1 VAKFKQVMTVKE
13 IAEYLGVHPMTIY
26 KYVRDGKIPAFKI
39 GASWRIRRDSIKKWI
54 DENEHKN
61 QEVFRCLDNL

>member
-1 VAKFKQVMTVKE
+1 MTKAKQVMTVKE

-26 KYVRDGKIPAFKI
+26 KYVQHGKIPAFKI
-39 GASWRIRRDSIKKWI
+39 GASWRIRRDSIKKWM

-61 QEVFRCLDNL
+61 QGGA

>member
-1 VAKFKQVMTVKE
+1 MTKAKQVMTVKE

-26 KYVRDGKIPAFKI
+26 KYVQNGKIPAFKI
-39 GASWRIRRDSIKKWI
+39 GASWRIRRDSIKKWM

-61 QEVFRCLDNL
+61 QGGA

>member
-26 KYVRDGKIPAFKI
+26 KYVQEGKIPAFKI
-39 GASWRIRRDSIKKWI
+39 GASWRIRRESIKKWM

-61 QEVFRCLDNL
+61 QGGI

>member
-1 VAKFKQVMTVKE
+1 MTKSKQVMTVKE

-26 KYVRDGKIPAFKI
+26 KYVQDGKIPAFKI
-39 GASWRIRRDSIKKWI
+39 GASWRIRRESIKKWM

-61 QEVFRCLDNL
+61 QGGV

>member
-1 VAKFKQVMTVKE
+1 MTKARQVMTVKE

-39 GASWRIRRDSIKKWI
+39 GASWRIRRESIKKWM

-61 QEVFRCLDNL
+61 QGGV

>member
-1 VAKFKQVMTVKE
+1 MAKFKQVMTVKE

-26 KYVRDGKIPAFKI
+26 KYVQEGKIPAFKI
-39 GASWRIRRDSIKKWI
+39 GASWRIRRDSIKKWM

-61 QEVFRCLDNL
+61 QGGV

>member
-1 VAKFKQVMTVKE
+1 MAKFKQVMTVKE

-26 KYVRDGKIPAFKI
+26 KYVQDGKIPAFKI
-39 GASWRIRRDSIKKWI
+39 GASWRIRRDSIKKWM

-61 QEVFRCLDNL
+61 QGGV

>member
-1 VAKFKQVMTVKE
+1 MTVKE

-26 KYVRDGKIPAFKI
+26 KYVQDGKIPAFKI
-39 GASWRIRRDSIKKWI
+39 GASWRIRRDSIKKWM

-61 QEVFRCLDNL
+61 QGGV

>member
-1 VAKFKQVMTVKE
+1 MAKFKQVMTVKE

-26 KYVRDGKIPAFKI
+26 KYVQEGKIPAFKI
-39 GASWRIRRDSIKKWI
+39 GASWRIRKESIKKWM

-61 QEVFRCLDNL
+61 QGGV